1 MPLFFRKLA
10 LLAFV
15 SLLVAP
21 LSWAAP
27 RIAVMDFEN
36 KAQHGGWRIGQGAA
50 DMLTTGLVSG
60 TNLEVFERA
69 RLNSILEEQNFGQ
82 SGRVDPSTAAQIG
95 KIIGVDYIVTGAV
108 TEYGQSGSGAGGG
121 GVNVGK
127 KGYHSSVDVRI
138 VDVNTSRIILAETG
152 SGSKSSVNVRVFGF
166 GGGESFNEK
175 HATATM
181 RDAINDVV
189 GKISKANLKSSGGS
203 SGGGSTAAA
212 ASSSATALLADVS
225 GKSVILNM
233 GSSAGFSVGQELT
246 IKRKGREI
254 KDPATGKVIKTT
266 YDTLGKIKLT
276 VVEGAYSEGT
286 VVDGSG
292 FQVGD
297 SAHP

>member
-1 MPLFFRKLA
+1 MSVVSRKLA
-10 LLAFV
+10 LLALF
-15 SLLVAP
+15 SLIITPFALAG
-21 LSWAAP
+21 P

-36 KAQHGGWRIGQGAA
+36 KSQYGGWRVGQGAA
-50 DMLTTGLVSG
+50 DMLTTELVKG
-60 TNLEVFERA
+60 TDLDVFERE
-69 RLNSILEEQNFGQ
+69 RLNSILQEQNFGQ

-108 TEYGQSGSGAGGG
+108 TEYGQSGSGVGGG

-138 VDVNTSRIILAETG
+138 VDVNTSRIIMADTG

-175 HATATM
+175 HATATL
-181 RDAINDVV
+181 RDAIAEVV
-189 GKISKANLKSSGGS
+189 GKIKLANLKAS
-203 SGGGSTAAA
+203 SGGGGG
-212 ASSSATALLADVS
+212 SSATASASKTALLADVT
-225 GKSVILNM
+225 GNKVILNM
-233 GSSAGFSVGQELT
+233 GDSAGFSVGQELT

-276 VVEGAYSEGT
+276 AVEGAYSEGT
-286 VVDGSG
+286 IIEGSG

>member
-1 MPLFFRKLA
+1 MSVFPRKLA
-10 LLAFV
+10 LLALF
-15 SLLVAP
+15 SLILAP
-21 LSWAAP
+21 FSLAAP

-36 KAQHGGWRIGQGAA
+36 KAQYGGWRVGQGAA
-50 DMLTTGLVSG
+50 DMLTTELVRG
-60 TNLEVFERA
+60 TDLDVFERE
-69 RLNSILEEQNFGQ
+69 RLNSILQEQNFGQ

-108 TEYGQSGSGAGGG
+108 TEYGQSGSGVGGG

-138 VDVNTSRIILAETG
+138 VDVNTSRIVLAETG

-166 GGGESFNEK
+166 GGGEKFNEK
-175 HATATM
+175 HATATL
-181 RDAINDVV
+181 RDAIGEVV
-189 GKISKANLKSSGGS
+189 GKIKVAKLSST
-203 SGGGSTAAA
+203 SGGGGAA
-212 ASSSATALLADVS
+212 ASTTKTALLADVT
-225 GKSVILNM
+225 GNTVILNM
-233 GSSAGFSVGQELT
+233 GTSAGFTEGQELT

-254 KDPATGKVIKTT
+254 KDPASGKVIKTI

-276 VVEGAYSEGT
+276 AVEGAYSEGT
-286 VVDGSG
+286 IIEGSG

>member
-1 MPLFFRKLA
+1 MSVFSRKLA
-10 LLAFV
+10 LLALF
-15 SLLVAP
+15 SLIIAP
-21 LSWAAP
+21 FSLAAP

-36 KAQHGGWRIGQGAA
+36 KSQYGGWRVGQGAA
-50 DMLTTGLVSG
+50 DMLTTELVRG
-60 TNLEVFERA
+60 TKLDVFERE
-69 RLNSILEEQNFGQ
+69 RLNSILQEQNFGQ

-108 TEYGQSGSGAGGG
+108 TEYGQSGSGVGGG

-138 VDVNTSRIILAETG
+138 VDVNSSRIVMADTG

-166 GGGESFNEK
+166 GGGEKFNEK
-175 HATATM
+175 HATATL
-181 RDAINDVV
+181 RDAIAEVV
-189 GKISKANLKSSGGS
+189 GKIKVANLSASSGTGA
-203 SGGGSTAAA
+203 GGGGTAA
-212 ASSSATALLADVS
+212 SATKTALLADVT
-225 GKSVILNM
+225 GNTVILNM
-233 GSSAGFSVGQELT
+233 GDSAGFSVGQELT

-254 KDPATGKVIKTT
+254 KDPASGKVIKTI

-276 VVEGAYSEGT
+276 TVEGAYSEGKIIE
-286 VVDGSG
+286 GSG